1 MSNSVRTLTLF
12 LPALV
17 WAGSVSGASLTGVVQ
32 DPQFKAVPGANLT
45 LFSRSGGATAATTS
59 DAAGAY
65 RFDGLPPGDYLLRA
79 EALGFAV
86 FLAEDVQLT
95 VDAAQSRDLALQL
108 AGVREQVVVT
118 ASGISQTLGEVSKAV
133 TVIDRTEAEQRDA
146 FAISDVVSLAPGVR
160 VQPLGGPGQ
169 VTSIRIRGMRDLDTA
184 VVVDGLRLRDAGSLH
199 GDASGLIQD
208 LLFTNS
214 SRIEVMN
221 GAGSSLYGTNAM
233 GGVVNVLTDDGGGR
247 TRGTIL
253 AEGGSLGAMRGRAS
267 LAGALASD
275 RIQYSA
281 GLAHVN
287 VTSGV
292 DGDDPFRDTSFQGRI
307 SFRLSPS
314 AQLSARLYAG
324 DAFVKLNA
332 SPALTGALPP
342 TGIVNAV
349 PGVTFLPSADD
360 SDSTAARR
368 FLDGALM
375 LDGQPSAG
383 LHYSLS
389 LQSLASSRRY
399 GNGPAGPGF
408 QPAGNT
414 RSVFDGRIQT
424 VNAHVDYTL
433 GRSQLLTGGYEFENE
448 NYAFDF
454 ADRSNPKGASAVNVT
469 QRSHALFVQDQV
481 HLLDGRL
488 QVTGGFR
495 AQYFSLERPLFSPV
509 ASAPYQGIAFV
520 SPPAAYTGDGSAAY
534 FFRGTNTKV
543 RGHVGRGYRAPS
555 LFERFGTVFSSTFGY
570 SIYGD
575 PRLEPERSI
584 AFDAGVDQTFAGG
597 RARASATYFYTR
609 LQQIIGFGAPRG
621 ADPFGR
627 FSGYENLQGGL
638 SRGVELS
645 ATVSP
650 TRSLDISSAY
660 TFVNAAERTP
670 VVAPILRTFV
680 IPRHQFSATAV
691 QRIGPRILLT
701 FDTLDSGDCLAP
713 VFGDGSSP
721 NFFDERALRFAG
733 VRRVNAGASYRL
745 PLGEFKAARFYLR
758 AENLLDQNYFESG
771 FRTPG
776 RTALGGLQFEF

>member
-1 MSNSVRTLTLF
+1 MSNSVRTLTFILS
-12 LPALV
+12 ALV
-17 WAGSVSGASLTGVVQ
+17 WAGSVIGASLSGGVQ
-32 DPQFKAVPGANLT
+32 DSQSQVVPGASVT

-65 RFDGLPPGDYLLRA
+65 RFDGLPAGDYLLRA
-79 EALGFAV
+79 EAPGFAV
-86 FLAEDVQLT
+86 FLADDVRLAGG
-95 VDAAQSRDLALQL
+95 AAQSRDVSLQL

-118 ASGISQTLGEVSKAV
+118 ASGTSQSLEEVSKAV

-146 FAISDVVSLAPGVR
+146 FTISDVVSLAPGVR
-160 VQPLGGPGQ
+160 VQPIGGPGQ

-184 VVVDGLRLRDAGSLH
+184 VVVDGLRLRDAGALH

-208 LLFTNS
+208 LIFTDS

-221 GAGSSLYGTNAM
+221 GAGSSLFGTNAI
-233 GGVVNVLTDDGGGR
+233 GGVVNILTDEGGGR
-247 TRGTIL
+247 TRGSLL
-253 AEGGSLGAMRGRAS
+253 AEGGSLGTMRSRAT

-314 AQLSARLYAG
+314 AQLRARLYAG

-332 SPALTGALPP
+332 SPALTGVLPP

-349 PGVTFLPSADD
+349 PGATFLPNADD
-360 SDSTAARR
+360 PDSTAARR
-368 FLDGALM
+368 FLDGALV
-375 LDGQPSAG
+375 LDGQPSAA

-389 LQSLASSRRY
+389 FQTLASSRRY

-408 QPAGNT
+408 QPAGST
-414 RSVFDGRIQT
+414 RSVYDGRIQT
-424 VNAHVDYTL
+424 VNAHLDYTL

-448 NYAFDF
+448 NFAFDF
-454 ADRSNPKGASAVNVT
+454 ADRSNPKGASGVNVT
-469 QRSHALFVQDQV
+469 QSSNTLFLQDQV
-481 HLLDGRL
+481 RLLDGRF

-495 AQYFSLERPLFSPV
+495 AQYFSLDRPVFSPV

-534 FFRGTNTKV
+534 FFRATNTKL
-543 RGHVGRGYRAPS
+543 RGHVGRGYRAPA
-555 LFERFGTVFSSTFGY
+555 LYERFGTGFSSTVGY

-584 AFDAGVDQTFAGG
+584 AFDAGLDQTFARG
-597 RARASATYFYTR
+597 RARVSATYFYTR
-609 LQQIIGFGAPRG
+609 LQQIIGFGTPEG
-621 ADPFGR
+621 TDPFGR
-627 FSGYENLQGGL
+627 RSGYENLQGGL

-645 ATVSP
+645 AAVSP
-650 TRSLDISSAY
+650 IRSLNLSAAY

-670 VVAPILRTFV
+670 VVAPILQTFV
-680 IPRHQFSATAV
+680 IPRHQFSATVA
-691 QRIGPRILLT
+691 QRIGPRVFLT
-701 FDTLDSGDCLAP
+701 FDTLDSGDYLAP

-721 NFFDERALRFAG
+721 NFFDERALRFDG

-745 PLGEFKAARFYLR
+745 PLSEFKAVRFYVR
-758 AENLLDQNYFESG
+758 GENLLDQNYFESG

-776 RTALGGLQFEF
+776 RTALGGMQFEF

>member
-1 MSNSVRTLTLF
+1 MSNNVRILTLF
-12 LPALV
+12 LPALI
-17 WAGSVSGASLTGVVQ
+17 WAGSVIGASLAGVVQ
-32 DPQFKAVPGANLT
+32 DPQSQVVPGASIT

-59 DAAGAY
+59 DASGAY
-65 RFDGLPPGDYLLRA
+65 RFDGLPAGDYLLRA
-79 EALGFAV
+79 EAPGFAV
-86 FLAEDVQLT
+86 LLADDVRLAG
-95 VDAAQSRDLALQL
+95 DAAQSRDLSLQL

-118 ASGISQTLGEVSKAV
+118 ASGTSQTLAEVSKAV
-133 TVIDRTEAEQRDA
+133 TVVDRTEAEQRDA
-146 FAISDVVSLAPGVR
+146 FTISDVVSLAPGVR

-184 VVVDGLRLRDAGSLH
+184 VVIDGLRLRDAGALH

-208 LLFTNS
+208 LLFTDS

-221 GAGSSLYGTNAM
+221 GAASSLYGTNAI
-233 GGVVNVLTDDGGGR
+233 GGVVNVLTDEGGGR
-247 TRGTIL
+247 TRGSLL
-253 AEGGSLGAMRGRAS
+253 AEGGSLGTMRGRAT
-267 LAGALASD
+267 LAGALVRD

-281 GLAHVN
+281 GLAHVD

-292 DGDDPFRDTSFQGRI
+292 DGDDPFRDTSFQGRV

-332 SPALTGALPP
+332 SPALTGVLPP

-349 PGVTFLPSADD
+349 PGTTFLPSADD
-360 SDSTAARR
+360 PDSTAARR
-368 FLDGALM
+368 FLDGALTF
-375 LDGQPSAG
+375 DGQPSSA

-389 LQSLASSRRY
+389 FQTLASSRRY

-408 QPAGNT
+408 QPAGST
-414 RSVFDGRIQT
+414 RSVYDGRIQT
-424 VNAHVDYTL
+424 VNAHLDYTL

-448 NYAFDF
+448 NFAFDF
-454 ADRSNPKGASAVNVT
+454 ADRSNPKGASGVNVT
-469 QRSHALFVQDQV
+469 QSSNTLFLQDQV
-481 HLLDGRL
+481 RLLDGRF

-495 AQYFSLERPLFSPV
+495 AQYFSLDRPLFSPV

-534 FFRGTNTKV
+534 FFRATNTKL

-555 LFERFGTVFSSTFGY
+555 LFERFGTGFSSTFGY

-584 AFDAGVDQTFAGG
+584 AFDAGLDQTFARG
-597 RARASATYFYTR
+597 RARVSATYFYTR
-609 LQQIIGFGAPRG
+609 LQQIIGFGTPQG
-621 ADPFGR
+621 TDPFGR

-638 SRGVELS
+638 SRGAELS
-645 ATVSP
+645 ATISP
-650 TRSLDISSAY
+650 TRSLNLSAAY

-680 IPRHQFSATAV
+680 IPRHQFSATAA
-691 QRIGPRILLT
+691 QRIGPRVLLT
-701 FDTLDSGDCLAP
+701 FDTLDSGDYLAP

-721 NFFDERALRFAG
+721 NFFAERALRFDG

-745 PLGEFKAARFYLR
+745 PLGEFKAVRFYVR
-758 AENLLDQNYFESG
+758 GENLLDQDYFESG

-776 RTALGGLQFEF
+776 RTAVGGMQLEF